1 MTGGV
6 YGSGSD
12 GEGMGEHT
20 SIDGSWPAEEL
31 IVWIPAG
38 CEVKPMVEH
47 KESIEDAG
55 GDK

>member
-1 MTGGV
+1 M
-6 YGSGSD
+6 GSD
-12 GEGMGEHT
+12 GEDMGEHT

-47 KESIEDAG
+47 KESIEDTG